1 MVIGWIPITSAYGQA
16 WVPSRGE
23 GSVTVAYQ
31 YSTVHD
37 HFLGDGTRV
46 QRGRIY
52 SRSLVLLTDYGL
64 GHSVG
69 VSVSV
74 PYIQAKYSGVNPH
87 NPANLN
93 FPNNAPLIDTGTY
106 HGSLQDLGFGV
117 RYSVTTKPVTI
128 TPFVGFNIP
137 SHDYPFF
144 GHSAVGRNQRQLVLG
159 ANVGGPIEL
168 LPRSYFHARYTYA
181 ITERIKVG
189 DASYGGDLSQIRVD
203 LGYFL
208 TPKLSLKAI
217 QIAQIAH
224 GGLTQPTDYPTKT
237 TELYFH
243 HDQIDA
249 IGFLELGGGFDFALS
264 RSFDV
269 SSSLIH
275 SVSGKNGHALR
286 VGLITGITWY
296 FPRPE
301 KPHEPP
307 PTAPGHVH

>member
-1 MVIGWIPITSAYGQA
+1 
-16 WVPSRGE
+16 
-23 GSVTVAYQ
+23 VTVAYQ

-52 SRSLVLLTDYGL
+52 SQSLVLLTDYGL
-64 GHSVG
+64 GHSAAVTF
-69 VSVSV
+69 SV
-74 PYIQAKYSGVNPH
+74 PYIQARYSGVNPH
-87 NPANLN
+87 KPAILD
-93 FPNNAPLIDTGTY
+93 FPNNAPLIDDGTY
-106 HGSLQDLGFGV
+106 HGALQDLGFAV
-117 RYSVTTKPVTI
+117 RYNFTTKPVTF
-128 TPFVGFNIP
+128 TPFVGFNVP

-144 GHSAVGRNQRQLVLG
+144 GHSAVGRNQRQLLLG

-168 LPRSYFHARYTYA
+168 LPRSYFHARYAYA
-181 ITERIKVG
+181 FMQRMKVG
-189 DASYGGDLSQIRVD
+189 EASYGGNLSQVRVD
-203 LGYFL
+203 FGYFL
-208 TPKLSLKAI
+208 TPRLSLKAI

-224 GGLTQPTDYPTKT
+224 GGLTQPTDYATKT

-264 RSFDV
+264 HSFDV

-275 SVSGKNGHALR
+275 AVSGENGHALR
-286 VGLITGITWY
+286 IGLITGITWY